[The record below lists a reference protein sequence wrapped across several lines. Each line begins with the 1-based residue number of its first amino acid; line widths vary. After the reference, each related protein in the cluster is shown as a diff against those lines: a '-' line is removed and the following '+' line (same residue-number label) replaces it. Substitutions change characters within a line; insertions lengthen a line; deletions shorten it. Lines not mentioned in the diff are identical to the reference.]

1 MKRKAV
7 MALTVVLILAF
18 AVATAFAAGNERKGK
33 RTWKKS
39 CRTACHDGSQA
50 SNLSPVSKTQAQW
63 KALFDAEHAKIDAAH
78 KAKNV
83 AIDGLQASD
92 WEDMFEYLKGHA
104 LDSDQPETC
113 G

>member
-7 MALTVVLILAF
+7 MALTVALILAF

-39 CRTACHDGSQA
+39 CRTACHDGSKA
-50 SNLSPVSKTQAQW
+50 SDLSPVSKTQAQW
-63 KALFDAEHAKIDAAH
+63 KALFDGNHAKIDAAH
-78 KAKNV
+78 KAKG
-83 AIDGLQASD
+83 ASHEALQPSD
-92 WEDMFEYLKGHA
+92 WEDMYEYLKNHA